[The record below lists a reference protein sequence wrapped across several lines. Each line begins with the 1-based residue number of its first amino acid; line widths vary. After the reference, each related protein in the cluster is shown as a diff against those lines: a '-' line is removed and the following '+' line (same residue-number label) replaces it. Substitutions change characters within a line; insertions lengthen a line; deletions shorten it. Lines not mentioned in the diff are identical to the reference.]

1 MRIGVIS
8 VVGIILVVI
17 GGHFGGG
24 DHFDGGDYFGGGTEP
39 AAHIQ
44 QKLTQVPPPPPPR
57 SLYEHVYLKLAY
69 PMGSLTSLSASI
81 TLSLARLNNNDNDND
96 NNNKQVLDEVFEIS
110 GIIKVKESVNSRAE
124 G

>member
-1 MRIGVIS
+1 MTGSFRLRIGVIS
-8 VVGIILVVI
+8 VVG
-17 GGHFGGG
+17 
-24 DHFDGGDYFGGGTEP
+24 
-39 AAHIQ
+39 
-44 QKLTQVPPPPPPR
+44 PPG

-69 PMGSLTSLSASI
+69 PMGSLTSISASI

-110 GIIKVKESVNSRAE
+110 GIIKVEESVNSRAE

>member
-1 MRIGVIS
+1 M
-8 VVGIILVVI
+8 LVVI

-44 QKLTQVPPPPPPR
+44 QKLTQVPPG

-110 GIIKVKESVNSRAE
+110 GIIKVEESVNSRAE